1 MDKIRVAVRVRPF
14 NRREKELGSK
24 SIVTMSGMQTILHH
38 PTALDKPDSRKQPKS
53 FAFDHC
59 FDSLSSE
66 SPSFASQETV
76 FTAMGEDILNNAFT
90 GYNACIFAYGQT
102 GSGKSYTMMGAAD
115 QKGLIPRLCDTLF
128 ERIAANTSPHS
139 VSHKV
144 EVSYMEIYNE
154 KVHDLLDPK
163 GSRQT
168 LRVREHNILGPYVD
182 GLSLLAVSSYEE
194 IEQLIE
200 EGNKA
205 RTVAATNMNSESS
218 RSHAVFTVI
227 LTQTVTDVA
236 SGVSGEKVSK
246 MSLVDLAGSERAVK
260 TGAVGERLKEGSN
273 INRSLT
279 TLGLV
284 ISKLADQAV
293 GKARSKGD
301 NFVPYRDSVLT
312 WLLKDNLGG
321 NSRTVMVATVSPA
334 GDNFEETLSTLR
346 YADRAKRIVNHAVVN
361 EDPNAKII
369 RELREEVET
378 LRTQLLSLRQMT
390 RDGPASLQEE
400 ESLNEKL
407 HESEKLIT
415 NLSETWENKL
425 KKTER
430 VQQERQQA
438 LEKMGISVQA
448 SGISVEKNKY
458 YLVNLNADPSLNE
471 MLVYY
476 LKERTL
482 VGRPDAGSEPN
493 DIQLSGVGI
502 ETHHSVLCIENGDL
516 FIEPYPNARTCV
528 NGSQVTEKV
537 QLRHGDRILW
547 GFNYFFR
554 VNCPKTSVGGNNSE
568 PQTPAQPIDYNFA
581 REELMLKELS
591 NDPIQAAIQNLE
603 RQHEEDK
610 QMALEK
616 QRQEYEKQ
624 FQQLRNILSP
634 TTPYAP
640 YMPFD
645 PLRGTKMTPSTPT
658 SQLRIERWAQER
670 EDMLEH
676 SSILYPG
683 REDTFR
689 RSLAQLRQDIMKA
702 NTLVRE
708 ANIFADEMGKQ
719 TTFGVTLQIPPQNL
733 SPNRKRSAFVSEP
746 AILVKRKGKPNQ
758 VWSMEKLEHKL
769 IVMREMYD
777 EQHNN
782 PLAECSAADP
792 FYESQEN
799 HNLIGVANIFLDCL
813 FHDVRL
819 NYHVPI
825 ISQQGEVAGRLQ
837 VEICRTA
844 GQFPQER
851 FADTFSDSSS
861 DSAQSREEDE
871 VQNSAVTVRVSIKQ
885 AAGLPPSLSHFV
897 FCQYQFWGQTEG
909 EVVAPVV
916 NNEFPAAPT
925 SKDSITFKFEHTKDY
940 TVLITEDFLEHCAD
954 GALSIEVWGHRSAG
968 FGVARTGWEVDQ
980 QLAKARSLVDRWSEL
995 TRKIEMWVEIQ
1006 ELGECGDYVSV
1017 EVSPQ
1022 KDVMTGGVYQLRQ
1035 GQQRRIVCRVKPVSN
1050 SGTLPLICEAIT
1062 NISIGSVCGRLR
1074 CQRQLDSYTEE
1085 DLNVL
1090 RERWSEALKR
1100 RRMYLDQQIQKIINK
1115 GDKNECD
1122 TEREQSLVDQ
1132 WVSLTEER
1140 NAVLVPAAGSSI
1152 PGAPAD
1158 WDPPSG
1164 MEAHVPVLFL
1174 DLNADDFSTQG
1185 YSGDSFT
1192 LAGNNAIIPKENCN
1206 KFFQLPIVKCY
1217 EKDVCAVAS
1226 WDSSIHDNMYLN
1238 RLTPSDERVYLIVKA
1253 VVRLS
1258 HPAAM
1263 DLVLRK
1269 RLAVNI
1275 YKKQSLTSK
1284 FVKSI
1289 IGSVNTLY
1297 ETGIMYEVVS
1307 NIPKA
1312 SEELE
1317 ERESLAQMAANA
1329 DDSHAEDGET
1339 YIEKYTKGV
1348 TSVESILMLDRLRQ
1362 NVAVK
1367 ELLQSAGRP
1376 LMRKTASVPNF
1387 SHEVGCDRE
1396 TGLAKAAPPPR
1407 GRQEEG
1413 GLILQLQKRLRTNLE
1428 LFGSHE
1434 ALDGVTRS
1442 GSVMDL
1448 NAQLSTSSQ
1457 NNLDKSKHRYSLPG
1471 PSERPFGLSSPSPG
1485 PMKMTPRMTT
1495 LHEENT
1501 REAAPLLH
1509 MEVEEEEDEEDEHS
1523 EFDQEEQENGGVISR
1538 RTNGEEE
1545 FNEFASYRSSGLA
1558 GGRLQLTQS
1567 RTLDS
1572 LNEVAATKAGTPS
1585 TVSSG
1590 YGSGAVSSTT
1600 LSEDSLSMR
1609 SVSVDETPDKD
1620 IPASHAT
1627 MDISTISSGE
1637 SDSSDT
1643 KTVINQQL
1651 EGFNSI
1657 ESANTTNPSS
1667 VTGKSENELKIVEDE
1682 EKENH
1687 ITDVPESTTN
1697 STTKSLSTSATN
1709 SLPESESPLSPLS
1722 SSSSTSSLTMAVGSD
1737 VVMRRSGTSRKNPS
1751 HRMSFPLAQSQVA
1764 MADSHIMNG
1773 TSPASSSEC
1782 VADFDKTSNS
1792 KPLAPLPDWCEVGES
1807 IQIRP
1812 YNYSGVVAYVG
1823 HTEFAPGTWIGV
1835 ELDVPMGKNDGSVN
1849 GVRYFACRPKCG
1861 MFVKPEKL
1869 LLDRRGRAMR
1879 AARTNGN
1886 EPSLGD
1892 MKRSRSTA
1900 EKLSDVGIRRST
1912 SKSEGLNN
1920 MRRSKS
1926 RAEGL
1931 SSISDRSK
1939 ATTTRNRK

>member
-14 NRREKELGSK
+14 NRRETELGTK
-24 SIVTMSGMQTILHH
+24 SIVTMKDNQTILHH
-38 PTALDKPDSRKQPKS
+38 PSALDKHDSRKQPKT

-59 FDSLSSE
+59 FDSLCSE
-66 SPSFASQETV
+66 SPSFATQETV
-76 FTAMGEDILNNAFT
+76 FTAMGQDILNNAFA

-115 QKGLIPRLCDTLF
+115 SKGLIPRLCDTLF
-128 ERIAANTSPHS
+128 ERIAADAGCHT
-139 VSHKV
+139 SHKV

-168 LRVREHNILGPYVD
+168 LKVREHNILGPYVD

-218 RSHAVFTVI
+218 RSHAVFTVV

-273 INRSLT
+273 INKSLT

-293 GKARSKGD
+293 GKGRGKGD

-334 GDNFEETLSTLR
+334 ADNFEETLSTLR

-502 ETHHSVLCIENGDL
+502 ETHHSVLLIENSDL
-516 FIEPYPNARTCV
+516 FIEPYSNARTCV

-554 VNCPKTSVGGNNSE
+554 VNCPKTSSGGNNSE

-658 SQLRIERWAQER
+658 SQLRIEKWAQER
-670 EDMLEH
+670 EDM
-676 SSILYPG
+676 
-683 REDTFR
+683 FR

-708 ANIFADEMGKQ
+708 ANIFADEMGRQ

-746 AILVKRKGKPNQ
+746 AILLKRKGKPNQ

-777 EQHNN
+777 EQQNN
-782 PLAECSAADP
+782 PLITHPDADP

-837 VEICRTA
+837 VEISRIS

-851 FADTFSDSSS
+851 FADTLSESSGDSGH
-861 DSAQSREEDE
+861 SREEDDI
-871 VQNSAVTVRVSIKQ
+871 QNSTVSVRVCIKQ

-897 FCQYQFWGQTEG
+897 FCQYQFWGQTES
-909 EVVAPVV
+909 EAVAPVV
-916 NNEFPAAPT
+916 NNEFPVAPT
-925 SKDSITFKFEHTKDY
+925 SKDSMTFKFEHSRDY
-940 TVLITEDFLEHCAD
+940 TVLVTEDFLEHCAD

-968 FGVARTGWEVDQ
+968 FGLARTGWEVDQ

-995 TRKIEMWVEIQ
+995 TRKIEMWVEVQ

-1017 EVSPQ
+1017 EVCPQ
-1022 KDVMTGGVYQLRQ
+1022 KDVLTGGVYQLRQ

-1085 DLNVL
+1085 DLSVL

-1158 WDPPSG
+1158 WDPPPG

-1185 YSGDSFT
+1185 FGELT

-1238 RLTPSDERVYLIVKA
+1238 RLTPTDERVYLIVKG

-1258 HPAAM
+1258 HPAPM

-1284 FVKSI
+1284 FVKSF
-1289 IGSVNTLY
+1289 IGSANTLY

-1317 ERESLAQMAANA
+1317 ERESLAQMAANV
-1329 DDSHAEDGET
+1329 DDSHADDGET

-1387 SHEVGCDRE
+1387 SH
-1396 TGLAKAAPPPR
+1396 
-1407 GRQEEG
+1407 
-1413 GLILQLQKRLRTNLE
+1413 
-1428 LFGSHE
+1428 LFGSME
-1434 ALDGVTRS
+1434 GGLDGVTRS

-1448 NAQLSTSSQ
+1448 NVQLSSVSTQ
-1457 NNLDKSKHRYSLPG
+1457 NNHHSEKNKHRYSLPG

-1509 MEVEEEEDEEDEHS
+1509 MEEEEEEEEGDEDDEDVEENGIMNGASGRATGDEEFSD
-1523 EFDQEEQENGGVISR
+1523 
-1538 RTNGEEE
+1538 
-1545 FNEFASYRSSGLA
+1545 FASYRSGGVA
-1558 GGRLQLTQS
+1558 GSRLHLTQS

-1572 LNEVAATKAGTPS
+1572 LNEVSATKAGTPS

-1600 LSEDSLSMR
+1600 LSEDSLSVR

-1620 IPASHAT
+1620 LPTNHTA

-1643 KTVINQQL
+1643 RTVINQQL
-1651 EGFNSI
+1651 ERLHLSDSTHSNFTHS
-1657 ESANTTNPSS
+1657 
-1667 VTGKSENELKIVEDE
+1667 KSQISLRIIEDE
-1682 EKENH
+1682 ENKENSKTL
-1687 ITDVPESTTN
+1687 ISDSSNISCSTHSSN
-1697 STTKSLSTSATN
+1697 ILSSTPPKSV
-1709 SLPESESPLSPLS
+1709 SPISPTLS
-1722 SSSSTSSLTMAVGSD
+1722 SSSSTSSLSLTTNSE
-1737 VVMRRSGTSRKNPS
+1737 VVMRRSSSNRRNPA
-1751 HRMSFPLAQSQVA
+1751 HRMSFPLTQSQSP
-1764 MADSHIMNG
+1764 MSDYHILNG
-1773 TSPASSSEC
+1773 ASSSSEC
-1782 VADFDKTSNS
+1782 VDDVEKTPTSSN
-1792 KPLAPLPDWCEVGES
+1792 KPRAPLPDWCEVGES

-1812 YNYSGVVAYVG
+1812 YNYSGVIVYIG

-1835 ELDVPMGKNDGSVN
+1835 ELDVPMG
-1849 GVRYFACRPKCG
+1849 
-1861 MFVKPEKL
+1861 
-1869 LLDRRGRAMR
+1869 
-1879 AARTNGN
+1879 
-1886 EPSLGD
+1886 
-1892 MKRSRSTA
+1892 
-1900 EKLSDVGIRRST
+1900 
-1912 SKSEGLNN
+1912 EGLNS

-1939 ATTTRNRK
+1939 PVSRNRK

>member
-14 NRREKELGSK
+14 NRREKELGCK
-24 SIVTMSGMQTILHH
+24 SIVAMTSNQTILHH
-38 PTALDKPDSRKQPKS
+38 PSALDKQDSRKQPKT

-59 FDSLSSE
+59 FESLSTE
-66 SPSFASQETV
+66 SSNFATQEKV
-76 FTAMGEDILNNAFT
+76 FAAMGHDILNNAFA

-115 QKGLIPRLCDTLF
+115 TKGIIPRLCDTLF
-128 ERIAANTSPHS
+128 ERIAADSSAHS
-139 VSHKV
+139 SYKV

-168 LRVREHNILGPYVD
+168 LKVREHNILGPYVD
-182 GLSLLAVSSYEE
+182 GLSQLAVSSYEE

-218 RSHAVFTVI
+218 RSHAVFTVV
-227 LTQTVTDVA
+227 LTQTVTDIA

-273 INRSLT
+273 INKSLT

-284 ISKLADQAV
+284 ISKLADQTV
-293 GKARSKGD
+293 GKGKGKGD

-334 GDNFEETLSTLR
+334 ADNYEETLSTLR

-369 RELREEVET
+369 RELREEVDL
-378 LRTQLLSLRQMT
+378 LRTQLESLRNMT

-476 LKERTL
+476 LKDRTL
-482 VGRPDAGSEPN
+482 VGRPDAGPEPN

-502 ETHHSVLCIENGDL
+502 ETHHSVLVIENSDL
-516 FIEPYPNARTCV
+516 FLETYPNSRTCV
-528 NGSQVTEKV
+528 NGSQVTEKL

-554 VNCPKTSVGGNNSE
+554 VNCPKPTSGGNNSE

-645 PLRGTKMTPSTPT
+645 PLRGSKMTPSTPT
-658 SQLRIERWAQER
+658 SQLRIEKWAQER

-676 SSILYPG
+676 RSILYPG
-683 REDTFR
+683 REDMFR

-708 ANIFADEMGKQ
+708 ANFFAEEMGKQ
-719 TTFGVTLQIPPQNL
+719 TVFGVTLQIPPQNL
-733 SPNRKRSAFVSEP
+733 SPNRKKSAFVSEP
-746 AILVKRKGKPNQ
+746 AILVKRKNKPNQ

-777 EQHNN
+777 EQHDD
-782 PLAECSAADP
+782 PLATRPEADP

-837 VEICRTA
+837 VEVSRIA

-851 FADTFSDSSS
+851 FADTLSESSGDSGH
-861 DSAQSREEDE
+861 SREEEE
-871 VQNSAVTVRVSIKQ
+871 VQNNTVTVRVCIKQ

-897 FCQYQFWGQTEG
+897 FCQYQFWGHTES

-925 SKDSITFKFEHTKDY
+925 SKDSMTFKFEHSKDY
-940 TVLITEDFLEHCAD
+940 IVPVTEDLLEHCAD

-968 FGVARTGWEVDQ
+968 FGVSRPGWEVDQ

-1006 ELGECGDYVSV
+1006 ELGECGDYLSV

-1022 KDVMTGGVYQLRQ
+1022 KDVLTGGVYQLRQ

-1062 NISIGSVCGRLR
+1062 NISIGSVCGRLK

-1085 DLNVL
+1085 DLNIL

-1115 GDKNECD
+1115 GDKSERD
-1122 TEREQSLVDQ
+1122 MEREQSLVDQ

-1140 NAVLVPAAGSSI
+1140 NAVLVPAAGSNI

-1158 WDPPSG
+1158 WDPPPG

-1185 YSGDSFT
+1185 FGDT
-1192 LAGNNAIIPKENCN
+1192 LTVAGNNAIIPKENCN

-1258 HPAAM
+1258 HPAPM

-1284 FVKSI
+1284 FVKSF
-1289 IGSVNTLY
+1289 IGTINTWY

-1387 SHEVGCDRE
+1387 SHCVGVKKMANFQEVGCDIQRE
-1396 TGLAKAAPPPR
+1396 TGLPKPGTTLR
-1407 GRQEEG
+1407 GQQEEG
-1413 GLILQLQKRLRTNLE
+1413 LQKRLRTNLE
-1428 LFGSHE
+1428 LFGS
-1434 ALDGVTRS
+1434 LDGGLDSVTRS

-1448 NAQLSTSSQ
+1448 NAQLISTPTQ
-1457 NNLDKSKHRYSLPG
+1457 NSHHSEKNKHRYSLPG

-1509 MEVEEEEDEEDEHS
+1509 MQEEEEEEDEEEDLVDDE
-1523 EFDQEEQENGGVISR
+1523 ENDNQIGVSGGTS
-1538 RTNGEEE
+1538 GEEE
-1545 FNEFASYRSSGLA
+1545 FSEFTSYRSGSLTS
-1558 GGRLQLTQS
+1558 GRLLLTQS

-1572 LNEVAATKAGTPS
+1572 LNEVGATKAGTPS

-1600 LSEDSLSMR
+1600 LSEDSLSVR
-1609 SVSVDETPDKD
+1609 SVSVDETPDKEL
-1620 IPASHAT
+1620 PTNHT
-1627 MDISTISSGE
+1627 VMDVSTISSGE

-1643 KTVINQQL
+1643 RTVINQQL
-1651 EGFNSI
+1651 GND
-1657 ESANTTNPSS
+1657 SS
-1667 VTGKSENELKIVEDE
+1667 VLKSESELKIIEDE
-1682 EKENH
+1682 ENKENSH
-1687 ITDVPESTTN
+1687 LHN
-1697 STTKSLSTSATN
+1697 SGSSNTGTSNNMKSAINCTPNSVSPDCSLNSSCLSNS
-1709 SLPESESPLSPLS
+1709 SLPATVTPEVVLRKS
-1722 SSSSTSSLTMAVGSD
+1722 SGK
-1737 VVMRRSGTSRKNPS
+1737 RNPA
-1751 HRMSFPLAQSQVA
+1751 HRMSFPLAHSQPDV
-1764 MADSHIMNG
+1764 SESYISMNG
-1773 TSPASSSEC
+1773 ASVVLGDEERMPA
-1782 VADFDKTSNS
+1782 VNN

-1812 YNYSGVVAYVG
+1812 YNYSGVISYIG
-1823 HTEFAPGTWIGV
+1823 HTEFAAGTWVGV

-1869 LLDRRGRAMR
+1869 MLDRRGRAMR
-1879 AARTNGN
+1879 TGRSNG
-1886 EPSLGD
+1886 SGHSGLGD

-1900 EKLSDVGIRRST
+1900 ERLSDVGIRKST
-1912 SKSEGLNN
+1912 SKSEGLNS

-1926 RAEGL
+1926 RGEGL
-1931 SSISDRSK
+1931 SSLSDRSK
-1939 ATTTRNRK
+1939 STTSRIRK

>member
-1 MDKIRVAVRVRPF
+1 MT
-14 NRREKELGSK
+14 NN
-24 SIVTMSGMQTILHH
+24 QTVLNH
-38 PTALDKPDSRKQPKS
+38 PTALDKNDSRKQPKT

-59 FDSLSSE
+59 FDSLSCE
-66 SPSFASQETV
+66 SPAFATQEIV
-76 FTAMGEDILNNAFT
+76 FTAVGQDILNNAFL

-115 QKGLIPRLCDTLF
+115 NKGLIPRLCDTLF
-128 ERIAANTSPHS
+128 ERIALNSSCHT
-139 VSHKV
+139 SHKV

-168 LRVREHNILGPYVD
+168 LKVREHNILGPYVD
-182 GLSLLAVSSYEE
+182 GLSQLAVSSYEE

-218 RSHAVFTVI
+218 RSHAVFTVV

-273 INRSLT
+273 INKSLT

-293 GKARSKGD
+293 GKGRGKGD

-334 GDNFEETLSTLR
+334 ADNFEETLSTLR

-378 LRTQLLSLRQMT
+378 LRTQLQSLRQMT

-476 LKERTL
+476 LKDRTL
-482 VGRPDAGSEPN
+482 VGRPDAGNEPN

-502 ETHHSVLCIENGDL
+502 ETHHSVLSIENSDL
-516 FIEPYPNARTCV
+516 FIEPYASARTCV
-528 NGSQVTEKV
+528 NGSQVTEKL

-554 VNCPKTSVGGNNSE
+554 VNCPKTSNSGNNSE

-591 NDPIQAAIQNLE
+591 NDPIQTAIQNLE

-658 SQLRIERWAQER
+658 SQLRIEKWAQER
-670 EDMLEH
+670 EDM
-676 SSILYPG
+676 
-683 REDTFR
+683 FR
-689 RSLAQLRQDIMKA
+689 RSLAHLRQDIMKA

-708 ANIFADEMGKQ
+708 ANIFADEMGKH

-777 EQHNN
+777 EQQNN
-782 PLAECSAADP
+782 PLITPPEADP

-837 VEICRTA
+837 VEISRIA

-851 FADTFSDSSS
+851 FADTLSESSGDSS
-861 DSAQSREEDE
+861 QSREEDD
-871 VQNSAVTVRVSIKQ
+871 VQNSAVSVRVCIKQ

-897 FCQYQFWGQTEG
+897 FCQYQFWGQTES

-925 SKDSITFKFEHTKDY
+925 SKDSMTFKFEHSRDY
-940 TVLITEDFLEHCAD
+940 TVLVTEDFLEHCAD

-968 FGVARTGWEVDQ
+968 FGLTRSGWEVDQ

-995 TRKIEMWVEIQ
+995 TRKIEVWVEIQ

-1022 KDVMTGGVYQLRQ
+1022 KDVLTGGVYQLRQ
-1035 GQQRRIVCRVKPVSN
+1035 GQQRRIVCRVKPVMN

-1062 NISIGSVCGRLR
+1062 NISIGSVCGRLK

-1085 DLNVL
+1085 DLSVL

-1115 GDKNECD
+1115 GDKNERD

-1152 PGAPAD
+1152 PGAPAA
-1158 WDPPSG
+1158 WDPPPG

-1185 YSGDSFT
+1185 CGDNLT

-1238 RLTPSDERVYLIVKA
+1238 RITPSDERVYLIAKA

-1258 HPAAM
+1258 HPAPM

-1284 FVKSI
+1284 FVKSF
-1289 IGSVNTLY
+1289 IGSANTLY

-1387 SHEVGCDRE
+1387 SH
-1396 TGLAKAAPPPR
+1396 
-1407 GRQEEG
+1407 
-1413 GLILQLQKRLRTNLE
+1413 
-1428 LFGSHE
+1428 LFGSLE
-1434 ALDGVTRS
+1434 AGLDGVTRS

-1448 NAQLSTSSQ
+1448 NAQLSSTSTQ
-1457 NNLDKSKHRYSLPG
+1457 NNHHSEKNKHRYSLPG

-1495 LHEENT
+1495 LHEEHT

-1509 MEVEEEEDEEDEHS
+1509 MEEEEEEEERNDTTGETSGSVIGDEEFS
-1523 EFDQEEQENGGVISR
+1523 
-1538 RTNGEEE
+1538 
-1545 FNEFASYRSSGLA
+1545 EFASYRSGGLIRS
-1558 GGRLQLTQS
+1558 RLQLTQS
-1567 RTLDS
+1567 QTLDS
-1572 LNEVAATKAGTPS
+1572 LNEVAAAKAGTPS

-1600 LSEDSLSMR
+1600 LSEDSLSVR

-1620 IPASHAT
+1620 LPANHAT
-1627 MDISTISSGE
+1627 VDVSTISSGE

-1643 KTVINQQL
+1643 RTVINQQL
-1651 EGFNSI
+1651 ESLHLN
-1657 ESANTTNPSS
+1657 ESADATNNSPCQIHSESEVRIIEDEKNAENSKSHKANSCNANLLTFINTTSP
-1667 VTGKSENELKIVEDE
+1667 KSM
-1682 EKENH
+1682 
-1687 ITDVPESTTN
+1687 
-1697 STTKSLSTSATN
+1697 
-1709 SLPESESPLSPLS
+1709 SPVSPALS
-1722 SSSSTSSLTMAVGSD
+1722 SSSSTSSISMTNCSE
-1737 VVMRRSGTSRKNPS
+1737 VVMRRGISNKRNPT
-1751 HRMSFPLAQSQVA
+1751 HRLSFPLAQSQSS
-1764 MADSHIMNG
+1764 MTDSHTMNG

-1782 VADFDKTSNS
+1782 VAYEERIPSITN
-1792 KPLAPLPDWCEVGES
+1792 KPLAPMPDWCEVGES

-1812 YNYSGVVAYVG
+1812 YNYSGVIAYIG

-1879 AARTNGN
+1879 AARSSGTEGGI
-1886 EPSLGD
+1886 SD

-1900 EKLSDVGIRRST
+1900 ERLSDIGIRKSI
-1912 SKSEGLNN
+1912 SKSEGLNS

-1939 ATTTRNRK
+1939 SAASRNRK

>member
-14 NRREKELGSK
+14 SRREKELGTK
-24 SIVTMSGMQTILHH
+24 SIVVMTDNQTILHH
-38 PTALDKPDSRKQPKS
+38 PSAVDKHDSRKQPKT

-59 FDSLSSE
+59 FDSLSIE
-66 SPSFASQETV
+66 SPAFATQETV
-76 FTAMGEDILNNAFT
+76 FTAVGQDILNNAFT

-115 QKGLIPRLCDTLF
+115 SKGLIPRLSDTLF
-128 ERIAANTSPHS
+128 ERIAAGASPLT
-139 VSHKV
+139 SHKV

-168 LRVREHNILGPYVD
+168 LKVREHNILGPYVD

-218 RSHAVFTVI
+218 RSHAVFTIV
-227 LTQTVTDVA
+227 LTQTVSDVA

-273 INRSLT
+273 INKSLT

-293 GKARSKGD
+293 GKGRGKCD

-334 GDNFEETLSTLR
+334 ADNFEETLSTLR

-502 ETHHSVLCIENGDL
+502 ETHHSVLLIENSDL
-516 FIEPYPNARTCV
+516 FIEPYSNARTCV

-554 VNCPKTSVGGNNSE
+554 VNCPKTSSGGNNSE

-658 SQLRIERWAQER
+658 SQLRIEKWAQER
-670 EDMLEH
+670 EDM
-676 SSILYPG
+676 
-683 REDTFR
+683 FR

-708 ANIFADEMGKQ
+708 ANIFADDMGKQ

-746 AILVKRKGKPNQ
+746 AILIKRKGKPNQ

-769 IVMREMYD
+769 IVMREMYE
-777 EQHNN
+777 EQQNN
-782 PLAECSAADP
+782 PLVTCPEADP

-837 VEICRTA
+837 VEISRIA

-851 FADTFSDSSS
+851 FADTLSESSG
-861 DSAQSREEDE
+861 DSAQSRDDDDI
-871 VQNSAVTVRVSIKQ
+871 QNSTVSVRVCIKQ

-897 FCQYQFWGQTEG
+897 FCQYQFWGQTES

-925 SKDSITFKFEHTKDY
+925 SKDSMTFKFEHSKDY
-940 TVLITEDFLEHCAD
+940 TVLVTEDFLEHCAD

-968 FGVARTGWEVDQ
+968 FGLARTGWEVDQ

-1017 EVSPQ
+1017 EVCPQ
-1022 KDVMTGGVYQLRQ
+1022 KDVLTGGAYQLRQ

-1085 DLNVL
+1085 DLTVL

-1158 WDPPSG
+1158 WDPPPG

-1185 YSGDSFT
+1185 FGDNLT

-1238 RLTPSDERVYLIVKA
+1238 RLTPTDERVYLIVKS

-1258 HPAAM
+1258 HPAPM

-1284 FVKSI
+1284 FVKSF
-1289 IGSVNTLY
+1289 IGSSNTLY

-1317 ERESLAQMAANA
+1317 ERESLAQMAANV
-1329 DDSHAEDGET
+1329 DDSHTEDGET

-1396 TGLAKAAPPPR
+1396 TGLAKPAPALR
-1407 GRQEEG
+1407 GLQQEG
-1413 GLILQLQKRLRTNLE
+1413 
-1428 LFGSHE
+1428 LFGSME
-1434 ALDGVTRS
+1434 GGLDGVTRS

-1448 NAQLSTSSQ
+1448 NAQLSLTSTH
-1457 NNLDKSKHRYSLPG
+1457 NNHHSEKSKHRYSLPG
-1471 PSERPFGLSSPSPG
+1471 PSERPFGLSRPTFLNLNLNLNSLRLQGSTPAKSSPSPG

-1509 MEVEEEEDEEDEHS
+1509 MEEEEEEE
-1523 EFDQEEQENGGVISR
+1523 EEEEMNCIANGSSGY
-1538 RTNGEEE
+1538 TNGEED
-1545 FNEFASYRSSGLA
+1545 FSDFASYRSAGLA
-1558 GGRLQLTQS
+1558 GGRLQLSQS

-1572 LNEVAATKAGTPS
+1572 LNEVSATKAGTPS

-1600 LSEDSLSMR
+1600 LSEDSLSVR

-1620 IPASHAT
+1620 LPTNHTT
-1627 MDISTISSGE
+1627 MDLSTISSGE

-1643 KTVINQQL
+1643 RTVINQQFESL
-1651 EGFNSI
+1651 RFN
-1657 ESANTTNPSS
+1657 ESSETSHINNSHTQ
-1667 VTGKSENELKIVEDE
+1667 SENNLKLFDDE
-1682 EKENH
+1682 ENKE
-1687 ITDVPESTTN
+1687 N
-1697 STTKSLSTSATN
+1697 STTQILNSSNIPCITN
-1709 SLPESESPLSPLS
+1709 SSKIISSTPTKSVSPISPALS
-1722 SSSSTSSLTMAVGSD
+1722 SSSSTSSLSVNTSSE
-1737 VVMRRSGTSRKNPS
+1737 VVMRHSNSNKRNPA
-1751 HRMSFPLAQSQVA
+1751 HRMSFPLTQSHSA
-1764 MADSHIMNG
+1764 ITDYHTMNG
-1773 TSPASSSEC
+1773 ASSSEC
-1782 VADFDKTSNS
+1782 VDDAEKTPSVIN
-1792 KPLAPLPDWCEVGES
+1792 KPLASLPDWCEVGES

-1812 YNYSGVVAYVG
+1812 YNYSGVIAYIG
-1823 HTEFAPGTWIGV
+1823 HTEFALGTWIGV

-1849 GVRYFACRPKCG
+1849 GVRYFASRPKCG

-1879 AARTNGN
+1879 LARSNGT
-1886 EPSLGD
+1886 EGGLGD

-1900 EKLSDVGIRRST
+1900 ERLSDVGIRKGT
-1912 SKSEGLNN
+1912 SKSDCLNT

-1931 SSISDRSK
+1931 SSMSDRSK
-1939 ATTTRNRK
+1939 SMFSRNRK

>member
-14 NRREKELGSK
+14 NRRETELGTK
-24 SIVTMSGMQTILHH
+24 SIVTMKDNQTILHH
-38 PTALDKPDSRKQPKS
+38 PSALDKHDSRKQPKT

-59 FDSLSSE
+59 FDSLCSE
-66 SPSFASQETV
+66 SPSFATQETV
-76 FTAMGEDILNNAFT
+76 FTAMGQDILNNAFA

-115 QKGLIPRLCDTLF
+115 SKGLIPRLCDTLF
-128 ERIAANTSPHS
+128 ERIAADAGCHT
-139 VSHKV
+139 SHKV

-168 LRVREHNILGPYVD
+168 LKVREHNILGPYVD

-218 RSHAVFTVI
+218 RSHAVFTVV

-273 INRSLT
+273 INKSLT

-293 GKARSKGD
+293 GKGRGKGD

-334 GDNFEETLSTLR
+334 ADNFEETLSTLR

-502 ETHHSVLCIENGDL
+502 ETHHSVLLIENSDL
-516 FIEPYPNARTCV
+516 FIEPYSNARTCV

-554 VNCPKTSVGGNNSE
+554 VNCPKTSSGGNNSE

-658 SQLRIERWAQER
+658 SQLRIEKWAQER
-670 EDMLEH
+670 EDMFEQ
-676 SSILYPG
+676 SSLLYPG
-683 REDTFR
+683 REDMFR

-708 ANIFADEMGKQ
+708 ANIFADEMGRQ

-746 AILVKRKGKPNQ
+746 AILLKRKGKPNQ

-777 EQHNN
+777 EQQNN
-782 PLAECSAADP
+782 PLITHPDADP

-837 VEICRTA
+837 VEISRIS

-851 FADTFSDSSS
+851 FADTLSESSGDSGH
-861 DSAQSREEDE
+861 SREEDDI
-871 VQNSAVTVRVSIKQ
+871 QNSTVSVRVCIKQ

-897 FCQYQFWGQTEG
+897 FCQYQFWGQTES
-909 EVVAPVV
+909 EAVAPVV
-916 NNEFPAAPT
+916 NNEFPVAPT
-925 SKDSITFKFEHTKDY
+925 SKDSMTFKFEHSRDY
-940 TVLITEDFLEHCAD
+940 TVLVTEDFLEHCAD

-968 FGVARTGWEVDQ
+968 FGLARTGWEVDQ

-995 TRKIEMWVEIQ
+995 TRKIEMWVEVQ

-1017 EVSPQ
+1017 EVCPQ
-1022 KDVMTGGVYQLRQ
+1022 KDVLTGGVYQLRQ

-1085 DLNVL
+1085 DLSVL

-1158 WDPPSG
+1158 WDPPPG

-1185 YSGDSFT
+1185 FGELT

-1238 RLTPSDERVYLIVKA
+1238 RLTPTDERVYLIVKG

-1258 HPAAM
+1258 HPAPM

-1284 FVKSI
+1284 FVKSF
-1289 IGSVNTLY
+1289 IGSANTLY

-1317 ERESLAQMAANA
+1317 ERESLAQMAANV
-1329 DDSHAEDGET
+1329 DDSHADDGET

-1387 SHEVGCDRE
+1387 SH
-1396 TGLAKAAPPPR
+1396 GLHFLSSR
-1407 GRQEEG
+1407 F
-1413 GLILQLQKRLRTNLE
+1413 L
-1428 LFGSHE
+1428 LFGSME
-1434 ALDGVTRS
+1434 GGLDGVTRS

-1448 NAQLSTSSQ
+1448 NVQLSSVSTQ
-1457 NNLDKSKHRYSLPG
+1457 NNHHSEKNKHRYSLPG
-1471 PSERPFGLSSPSPG
+1471 PSERPFGLSRPTFLNLNLNLNSLRLQGSTPAKSSPSPG

-1509 MEVEEEEDEEDEHS
+1509 MEEEEEEEEGDEDDEDVEENGIMNGASGRATGDEEFSD
-1523 EFDQEEQENGGVISR
+1523 
-1538 RTNGEEE
+1538 
-1545 FNEFASYRSSGLA
+1545 FASYRSGGVA
-1558 GGRLQLTQS
+1558 GSRLHLTQS

-1572 LNEVAATKAGTPS
+1572 LNEVSATKAGTPS

-1600 LSEDSLSMR
+1600 LSEDSLSVR

-1620 IPASHAT
+1620 LPTNHTA

-1643 KTVINQQL
+1643 RTVINQQL
-1651 EGFNSI
+1651 ERLHLSDSTHSNFTHS
-1657 ESANTTNPSS
+1657 
-1667 VTGKSENELKIVEDE
+1667 KSQISLRIIEDE
-1682 EKENH
+1682 ENKENSKTL
-1687 ITDVPESTTN
+1687 ISDSSNISCSTHSSN
-1697 STTKSLSTSATN
+1697 ILSSTPPKSV
-1709 SLPESESPLSPLS
+1709 SPISPTLS
-1722 SSSSTSSLTMAVGSD
+1722 SSSSTSSLSLTTNSE
-1737 VVMRRSGTSRKNPS
+1737 VVMRRSSSNRRNPA
-1751 HRMSFPLAQSQVA
+1751 HRMSFPLTQSQSP
-1764 MADSHIMNG
+1764 MSDYHILNG
-1773 TSPASSSEC
+1773 ASSSSEC
-1782 VADFDKTSNS
+1782 VDDVEKTPTSSN
-1792 KPLAPLPDWCEVGES
+1792 KPRAPLPDWCEVGES

-1812 YNYSGVVAYVG
+1812 YNYSGVIVYIG

-1849 GVRYFACRPKCG
+1849 GVRYFASRPKCG

-1879 AARTNGN
+1879 LARSNGT
-1886 EPSLGD
+1886 EGGLGD

-1900 EKLSDVGIRRST
+1900 DRLSDVGIRRST
-1912 SKSEGLNN
+1912 SKSEGLNS

-1939 ATTTRNRK
+1939 PVSRNRK

>member
-14 NRREKELGSK
+14 SRREKELGTK
-24 SIVTMSGMQTILHH
+24 SIVVMTDNQTILHH
-38 PTALDKPDSRKQPKS
+38 PSAVDKHDSRKQPKT

-59 FDSLSSE
+59 FDSLSIE
-66 SPSFASQETV
+66 SPAFATQETV
-76 FTAMGEDILNNAFT
+76 FTAVGQDILNNAFT

-115 QKGLIPRLCDTLF
+115 SKGLIPRLSDTLF
-128 ERIAANTSPHS
+128 ERIAAGASPLT
-139 VSHKV
+139 SHKV

-168 LRVREHNILGPYVD
+168 LKVREHNILGPYVD

-218 RSHAVFTVI
+218 RSHAVFTIV
-227 LTQTVTDVA
+227 LTQTVSDVA

-273 INRSLT
+273 INKSLT

-293 GKARSKGD
+293 GKGRGKCD

-334 GDNFEETLSTLR
+334 ADNFEETLSTLR

-502 ETHHSVLCIENGDL
+502 ETHHSVLLIENSDL
-516 FIEPYPNARTCV
+516 FIEPYSNARTCV

-554 VNCPKTSVGGNNSE
+554 VNCPKTSSGGNNSE

-658 SQLRIERWAQER
+658 SQLRIEKWAQER
-670 EDMLEH
+670 EDMLEQ
-676 SSILYPG
+676 SSLLYPG
-683 REDTFR
+683 REDMFR

-708 ANIFADEMGKQ
+708 ANIFADDMGKQ

-746 AILVKRKGKPNQ
+746 AILIKRKGKPNQ

-769 IVMREMYD
+769 IVMREMYE
-777 EQHNN
+777 EQQNN
-782 PLAECSAADP
+782 PLVTCPEADP

-837 VEICRTA
+837 VEISRIA

-851 FADTFSDSSS
+851 FADTLSESSG
-861 DSAQSREEDE
+861 DSAQSRDDDDI
-871 VQNSAVTVRVSIKQ
+871 QNSTVSVRVCIKQ

-897 FCQYQFWGQTEG
+897 FCQYQFWGQTES

-925 SKDSITFKFEHTKDY
+925 SKDSMTFKFEHSKDY
-940 TVLITEDFLEHCAD
+940 TVLVTEDFLEHCAD

-968 FGVARTGWEVDQ
+968 FGLARTGWEVDQ

-1017 EVSPQ
+1017 EVCPQ
-1022 KDVMTGGVYQLRQ
+1022 KDVLTGGAYQLRQ

-1085 DLNVL
+1085 DLTVL

-1158 WDPPSG
+1158 WDPPPG

-1185 YSGDSFT
+1185 FGDNLT

-1238 RLTPSDERVYLIVKA
+1238 RLTPTDERVYLIVKS

-1258 HPAAM
+1258 HPAPM

-1284 FVKSI
+1284 FVKSF
-1289 IGSVNTLY
+1289 IGSSNTLY

-1317 ERESLAQMAANA
+1317 ERESLAQMAANV
-1329 DDSHAEDGET
+1329 DDSHTEDGET

-1396 TGLAKAAPPPR
+1396 TGLAKPAPALR
-1407 GRQEEG
+1407 GLQQEG
-1413 GLILQLQKRLRTNLE
+1413 
-1428 LFGSHE
+1428 LFGSME
-1434 ALDGVTRS
+1434 GGLDGVTRS

-1448 NAQLSTSSQ
+1448 NAQLSLTSTH
-1457 NNLDKSKHRYSLPG
+1457 NNHHSEKSKHRYSLPG

-1509 MEVEEEEDEEDEHS
+1509 MEEEEEEE
-1523 EFDQEEQENGGVISR
+1523 EEEEMNCIANGSSGY
-1538 RTNGEEE
+1538 TNGEED
-1545 FNEFASYRSSGLA
+1545 FSDFASYRSAGLA
-1558 GGRLQLTQS
+1558 GGRLQLSQS

-1572 LNEVAATKAGTPS
+1572 LNEVSATKAGTPS

-1600 LSEDSLSMR
+1600 LSEDSLSVR

-1620 IPASHAT
+1620 LPTNHTT
-1627 MDISTISSGE
+1627 MDLSTISSGE

-1643 KTVINQQL
+1643 RTVINQQFESL
-1651 EGFNSI
+1651 RFN
-1657 ESANTTNPSS
+1657 ESSETSHINNSHTQ
-1667 VTGKSENELKIVEDE
+1667 SENNLKLFDDE
-1682 EKENH
+1682 ENKE
-1687 ITDVPESTTN
+1687 N
-1697 STTKSLSTSATN
+1697 STTQILNSSNIPCITN
-1709 SLPESESPLSPLS
+1709 SSKIISSTPTKSVSPISPALS
-1722 SSSSTSSLTMAVGSD
+1722 SSSSTSSLSVNTSSE
-1737 VVMRRSGTSRKNPS
+1737 VVMRHSNSNKRNPA
-1751 HRMSFPLAQSQVA
+1751 HRMSFPLTQSHSA
-1764 MADSHIMNG
+1764 ITDYHTMNG
-1773 TSPASSSEC
+1773 ASSSEC
-1782 VADFDKTSNS
+1782 VDDAEKTPSVIN
-1792 KPLAPLPDWCEVGES
+1792 KPLASLPDWCEVGES

-1812 YNYSGVVAYVG
+1812 YNYSGVIAYIG
-1823 HTEFAPGTWIGV
+1823 HTEFALGTWIGV

-1849 GVRYFACRPKCG
+1849 GVRYFASRPKCG

-1879 AARTNGN
+1879 LARSNGT
-1886 EPSLGD
+1886 EGGLGD

-1900 EKLSDVGIRRST
+1900 ERLSDVGIRKGT
-1912 SKSEGLNN
+1912 SKSDCLNT

-1931 SSISDRSK
+1931 SSMSDRSK
-1939 ATTTRNRK
+1939 SMFSRNRK

>member
-1 MDKIRVAVRVRPF
+1 
-14 NRREKELGSK
+14 
-24 SIVTMSGMQTILHH
+24 
-38 PTALDKPDSRKQPKS
+38 
-53 FAFDHC
+53 
-59 FDSLSSE
+59 
-66 SPSFASQETV
+66 
-76 FTAMGEDILNNAFT
+76 
-90 GYNACIFAYGQT
+90 
-102 GSGKSYTMMGAAD
+102 MMGAAD
-115 QKGLIPRLCDTLF
+115 SKGLIPRLCDTLF
-128 ERIAANTSPHS
+128 ERIAANASCQN
-139 VSHKV
+139 SHKV
-144 EVSYMEIYNE
+144 EVSFMEIYNE

-168 LRVREHNILGPYVD
+168 LKVREHNILGPYVD
-182 GLSLLAVSSYEE
+182 GLSLLAVSAYEE

-218 RSHAVFTVI
+218 RSHAVFTVV
-227 LTQTVTDVA
+227 LTQTVTDIA

-273 INRSLT
+273 INKSLT

-293 GKARSKGD
+293 GKGRGKGD

-321 NSRTVMVATVSPA
+321 NSRTVMVATVSPSA
-334 GDNFEETLSTLR
+334 DNFEETLSTLR

-378 LRTQLLSLRQMT
+378 LRIQLHSLKQMT

-430 VQQERQQA
+430 VQQERQQT

-502 ETHHSVLCIENGDL
+502 ETHHSVLLIQDTDL

-528 NGSQVTEKV
+528 NGSQVTEKL

-547 GFNYFFR
+547 GFNYFYR
-554 VNCPKTSVGGNNSE
+554 VNCPKTSTSGNNSE

-658 SQLRIERWAQER
+658 SQLRIEKWAQER

-676 SSILYPG
+676 SSLLYPG
-683 REDTFR
+683 REDMFR

-746 AILVKRKGKPNQ
+746 AILVKRKGKLNQ

-782 PLAECSAADP
+782 PLITRPEADP
-792 FYESQEN
+792 FYENQEN

-837 VEICRTA
+837 VEIIRIA

-851 FADTFSDSSS
+851 FADTLSESSG
-861 DSAQSREEDE
+861 DSAQSREEDD
-871 VQNSAVTVRVSIKQ
+871 VQNSTVSVRVCIKQ

-925 SKDSITFKFEHTKDY
+925 SKDSMTFKFEHLKDY
-940 TVLITEDFLEHCAD
+940 TVLVTEDFLEHCAD

-968 FGVARTGWEVDQ
+968 FGVARMGWEVDQ
-980 QLAKARSLVDRWSEL
+980 QLAKARSLVDRWNEL
-995 TRKIEMWVEIQ
+995 TRKVELWVEIQ
-1006 ELGECGDYVSV
+1006 ELGECGEYVSV

-1022 KDVMTGGVYQLRQ
+1022 KDVLTGGVYQLRQ

-1085 DLNVL
+1085 DLSVL

-1115 GDKNECD
+1115 GDKNERD

-1132 WVSLTEER
+1132 WVTLTEER
-1140 NAVLVPAAGSSI
+1140 NAVLVPAAGSNI

-1158 WDPPSG
+1158 WDPLPG

-1185 YSGDSFT
+1185 CGDNLT

-1206 KFFQLPIVKCY
+1206 KFFQLPIVKCF

-1238 RLTPSDERVYLIVKA
+1238 RLTPNDERVYLIVKS
-1253 VVRLS
+1253 VLRLS
-1258 HPAAM
+1258 HPAPM

-1284 FVKSI
+1284 LVKSF
-1289 IGSVNTLY
+1289 IGSANTLY

-1348 TSVESILMLDRLRQ
+1348 TSLESILMLDRLRQ

-1387 SHEVGCDRE
+1387 SYEVGCDRE
-1396 TGLAKAAPPPR
+1396 TGLSKPAPALR
-1407 GRQEEG
+1407 GSQDEG
-1413 GLILQLQKRLRTNLE
+1413 LQKRLRTNLE
-1428 LFGSHE
+1428 LFGSME
-1434 ALDGVTRS
+1434 GGLDGVTRS

-1448 NAQLSTSSQ
+1448 NAQLSSTPTQ
-1457 NNLDKSKHRYSLPG
+1457 NNHHSEKSKHRYSLPG
-1471 PSERPFGLSSPSPG
+1471 PSERPFGLWLKHARPTFLNLNLNLNSLRLQGSTPAKSSPSPG

-1509 MEVEEEEDEEDEHS
+1509 MEVEEEEDEEE
-1523 EFDQEEQENGGVISR
+1523 QEEGENGSVKEAPGS
-1538 RTNGEEE
+1538 TNGEEE
-1545 FNEFASYRSSGLA
+1545 FSEFASYRSGSLA

-1600 LSEDSLSMR
+1600 LSEDSLSVR

-1620 IPASHAT
+1620 LPTNQAT
-1627 MDISTISSGE
+1627 MDISTVSSGE

-1643 KTVINQQL
+1643 RTVINQQL
-1651 EGFNSI
+1651 ENLHHN
-1657 ESANTTNPSS
+1657 ETTN
-1667 VTGKSENELKIVEDE
+1667 VTHINSKQTKSESELKIIEDE
-1682 EKENH
+1682 ENKENSKTRTRNSSNK
-1687 ITDVPESTTN
+1687 ISINTSPTTILSTTPP
-1697 STTKSLSTSATN
+1697 KSTSP
-1709 SLPESESPLSPLS
+1709 SSPALS
-1722 SSSSTSSLTMAVGSD
+1722 SSSSTSSLSMTVGSE
-1737 VVMRRSGTSRKNPS
+1737 VVMRRGSSHKRNPT
-1751 HRMSFPLAQSQVA
+1751 HRMSLPLAQSHSA
-1764 MADSHIMNG
+1764 MTDSQIMNG
-1773 TSPASSSEC
+1773 SSSSEC
-1782 VADFDKTSNS
+1782 VDDVERPPIST

-1812 YNYSGVVAYVG
+1812 YNYSGVVAYIG

-1849 GVRYFACRPKCG
+1849 GTRYFACRPKCG

-1879 AARTNGN
+1879 AAKSNGTG
-1886 EPSLGD
+1886 EGGPSD

-1900 EKLSDVGIRRST
+1900 ERLSDVGIRKST
-1912 SKSEGLNN
+1912 SKSEGLNS

-1939 ATTTRNRK
+1939 SATSRNRK

>member
-14 NRREKELGSK
+14 SRREKELGTK
-24 SIVTMSGMQTILHH
+24 SIVVMTDNQTILHH
-38 PTALDKPDSRKQPKS
+38 PSAVDKHDSRKQPKT

-59 FDSLSSE
+59 FDSLSIE
-66 SPSFASQETV
+66 SPAFATQETV
-76 FTAMGEDILNNAFT
+76 FTAVGQDILNNAFT

-115 QKGLIPRLCDTLF
+115 SKGLIPRLSDTLF
-128 ERIAANTSPHS
+128 ERIAAGASPLT
-139 VSHKV
+139 SHKV

-168 LRVREHNILGPYVD
+168 LKVREHNILGPYVD

-218 RSHAVFTVI
+218 RSHAVFTIV
-227 LTQTVTDVA
+227 LTQTVSDVA

-273 INRSLT
+273 INKSLT

-293 GKARSKGD
+293 GKGRGKCD

-334 GDNFEETLSTLR
+334 ADNFEETLSTLR

-502 ETHHSVLCIENGDL
+502 ETHHSVLLIENSDL
-516 FIEPYPNARTCV
+516 FIEPYSNARTCV

-554 VNCPKTSVGGNNSE
+554 VNCPKTSSGGNNSE

-658 SQLRIERWAQER
+658 SQLRIEKWAQER
-670 EDMLEH
+670 EDMLEQ
-676 SSILYPG
+676 SSLLYPG
-683 REDTFR
+683 REDMFR

-708 ANIFADEMGKQ
+708 ANIFADDMGKQ

-746 AILVKRKGKPNQ
+746 AILIKRKGKPNQ

-769 IVMREMYD
+769 IVMREMYE
-777 EQHNN
+777 EQQNN
-782 PLAECSAADP
+782 PLVTCPEADP

-837 VEICRTA
+837 VEISRIA

-851 FADTFSDSSS
+851 FADTLSESSG
-861 DSAQSREEDE
+861 DSAQSRDDDDI
-871 VQNSAVTVRVSIKQ
+871 QNSTVSVRVCIKQ

-897 FCQYQFWGQTEG
+897 FCQYQFWGQTES

-925 SKDSITFKFEHTKDY
+925 SKDSMTFKFEHSKDY
-940 TVLITEDFLEHCAD
+940 TVLVTEDFLEHCAD

-968 FGVARTGWEVDQ
+968 FGLARTGWEVDQ

-1017 EVSPQ
+1017 EVCPQ
-1022 KDVMTGGVYQLRQ
+1022 KDVLTGGAYQLRQ

-1085 DLNVL
+1085 DLTVL

-1158 WDPPSG
+1158 WDPPPG

-1185 YSGDSFT
+1185 FGDNLT

-1238 RLTPSDERVYLIVKA
+1238 RLTPTDERVYLIVKS

-1258 HPAAM
+1258 HPAPM

-1284 FVKSI
+1284 FVKSF
-1289 IGSVNTLY
+1289 IGSSNTLY

-1317 ERESLAQMAANA
+1317 ERESLAQMAANV
-1329 DDSHAEDGET
+1329 DDSHTEDGET

-1387 SHEVGCDRE
+1387 SH
-1396 TGLAKAAPPPR
+1396 
-1407 GRQEEG
+1407 
-1413 GLILQLQKRLRTNLE
+1413 
-1428 LFGSHE
+1428 LFGSME
-1434 ALDGVTRS
+1434 GGLDGVTRS

-1448 NAQLSTSSQ
+1448 NAQLSLTSTH
-1457 NNLDKSKHRYSLPG
+1457 NNHHSEKSKHRYSLPG
-1471 PSERPFGLSSPSPG
+1471 PSERPFGLSRPTFLNLNLNLNSLRLQGSTPAKSSPSPG

-1509 MEVEEEEDEEDEHS
+1509 MEEEEEEE
-1523 EFDQEEQENGGVISR
+1523 EEEEMNCIANGSSGY
-1538 RTNGEEE
+1538 TNGEED
-1545 FNEFASYRSSGLA
+1545 FSDFASYRSAGLA
-1558 GGRLQLTQS
+1558 GGRLQLSQS

-1572 LNEVAATKAGTPS
+1572 LNEVSATKAGTPS

-1600 LSEDSLSMR
+1600 LSEDSLSVR

-1620 IPASHAT
+1620 LPTNHTT
-1627 MDISTISSGE
+1627 MDLSTISSGE

-1643 KTVINQQL
+1643 RTVINQQFESL
-1651 EGFNSI
+1651 RFN
-1657 ESANTTNPSS
+1657 ESSETSHINNSHTQ
-1667 VTGKSENELKIVEDE
+1667 SENNLKLFDDE
-1682 EKENH
+1682 ENKE
-1687 ITDVPESTTN
+1687 N
-1697 STTKSLSTSATN
+1697 STTQILNSSNIPCITN
-1709 SLPESESPLSPLS
+1709 SSKIISSTPTKSVSPISPALS
-1722 SSSSTSSLTMAVGSD
+1722 SSSSTSSLSVNTSSE
-1737 VVMRRSGTSRKNPS
+1737 VVMRHSNSNKRNPA
-1751 HRMSFPLAQSQVA
+1751 HRMSFPLTQSHSA
-1764 MADSHIMNG
+1764 ITDYHTMNG
-1773 TSPASSSEC
+1773 ASSSEC
-1782 VADFDKTSNS
+1782 VDDAEKTPSVIN
-1792 KPLAPLPDWCEVGES
+1792 KPLASLPDWCEVGES

-1812 YNYSGVVAYVG
+1812 YNYSGVIAYIG
-1823 HTEFAPGTWIGV
+1823 HTEFALGTWIGV

-1849 GVRYFACRPKCG
+1849 GVRYFASRPKCG

-1879 AARTNGN
+1879 LARSNGT
-1886 EPSLGD
+1886 EGGLGD

-1900 EKLSDVGIRRST
+1900 ERLSDVGIRKGT
-1912 SKSEGLNN
+1912 SKSDCLNT

-1931 SSISDRSK
+1931 SSMSDRSK
-1939 ATTTRNRK
+1939 SMFSRNRK

>member
-1 MDKIRVAVRVRPF
+1 MARTPV
-14 NRREKELGSK
+14 
-24 SIVTMSGMQTILHH
+24 
-38 PTALDKPDSRKQPKS
+38 
-53 FAFDHC
+53 
-59 FDSLSSE
+59 
-66 SPSFASQETV
+66 
-76 FTAMGEDILNNAFT
+76 
-90 GYNACIFAYGQT
+90 
-102 GSGKSYTMMGAAD
+102 
-115 QKGLIPRLCDTLF
+115 LI
-128 ERIAANTSPHS
+128 
-139 VSHKV
+139 
-144 EVSYMEIYNE
+144 
-154 KVHDLLDPK
+154 
-163 GSRQT
+163 
-168 LRVREHNILGPYVD
+168 
-182 GLSLLAVSSYEE
+182 E

-236 SGVSGEKVSK
+236 SGVSGEKLFEK
-246 MSLVDLAGSERAVK
+246 CLFERDSGILSRSAR
-260 TGAVGERLKEGSN
+260 AQ
-273 INRSLT
+273 SLT

-733 SPNRKRSAFVSEP
+733 SPNRKR
-746 AILVKRKGKPNQ
+746 
-758 VWSMEKLEHKL
+758 
-769 IVMREMYD
+769 
-777 EQHNN
+777 
-782 PLAECSAADP
+782 
-792 FYESQEN
+792 
-799 HNLIGVANIFLDCL
+799 
-813 FHDVRL
+813 
-819 NYHVPI
+819 
-825 ISQQGEVAGRLQ
+825 
-837 VEICRTA
+837 
-844 GQFPQER
+844 
-851 FADTFSDSSS
+851 
-861 DSAQSREEDE
+861 
-871 VQNSAVTVRVSIKQ
+871 
-885 AAGLPPSLSHFV
+885 
-897 FCQYQFWGQTEG
+897 
-909 EVVAPVV
+909 
-916 NNEFPAAPT
+916 
-925 SKDSITFKFEHTKDY
+925 
-940 TVLITEDFLEHCAD
+940 
-954 GALSIEVWGHRSAG
+954 
-968 FGVARTGWEVDQ
+968 
-980 QLAKARSLVDRWSEL
+980 WSEL

-1253 VVRLS
+1253 V
-1258 HPAAM
+1258 
-1263 DLVLRK
+1263 
-1269 RLAVNI
+1269 
-1275 YKKQSLTSK
+1275 
-1284 FVKSI
+1284 
-1289 IGSVNTLY
+1289 
-1297 ETGIMYEVVS
+1297 
-1307 NIPKA
+1307 A

-1339 YIEKYTKGV
+1339 YI
-1348 TSVESILMLDRLRQ
+1348 
-1362 NVAVK
+1362 
-1367 ELLQSAGRP
+1367 
-1376 LMRKTASVPNF
+1376 
-1387 SHEVGCDRE
+1387 
-1396 TGLAKAAPPPR
+1396 
-1407 GRQEEG
+1407 
-1413 GLILQLQKRLRTNLE
+1413 
-1428 LFGSHE
+1428 
-1434 ALDGVTRS
+1434 
-1442 GSVMDL
+1442 
-1448 NAQLSTSSQ
+1448 
-1457 NNLDKSKHRYSLPG
+1457 
-1471 PSERPFGLSSPSPG
+1471 
-1485 PMKMTPRMTT
+1485 
-1495 LHEENT
+1495 
-1501 REAAPLLH
+1501 
-1509 MEVEEEEDEEDEHS
+1509 
-1523 EFDQEEQENGGVISR
+1523 
-1538 RTNGEEE
+1538 GEYC
-1545 FNEFASYRSSGLA
+1545 F
-1558 GGRLQLTQS
+1558 
-1567 RTLDS
+1567 
-1572 LNEVAATKAGTPS
+1572 
-1585 TVSSG
+1585 
-1590 YGSGAVSSTT
+1590 YG
-1600 LSEDSLSMR
+1600 
-1609 SVSVDETPDKD
+1609 
-1620 IPASHAT
+1620 
-1627 MDISTISSGE
+1627 
-1637 SDSSDT
+1637 
-1643 KTVINQQL
+1643 
-1651 EGFNSI
+1651 
-1657 ESANTTNPSS
+1657 
-1667 VTGKSENELKIVEDE
+1667 
-1682 EKENH
+1682 
-1687 ITDVPESTTN
+1687 
-1697 STTKSLSTSATN
+1697 
-1709 SLPESESPLSPLS
+1709 
-1722 SSSSTSSLTMAVGSD
+1722 
-1737 VVMRRSGTSRKNPS
+1737 
-1751 HRMSFPLAQSQVA
+1751 
-1764 MADSHIMNG
+1764 
-1773 TSPASSSEC
+1773 
-1782 VADFDKTSNS
+1782 
-1792 KPLAPLPDWCEVGES
+1792 
-1807 IQIRP
+1807 
-1812 YNYSGVVAYVG
+1812 
-1823 HTEFAPGTWIGV
+1823 
-1835 ELDVPMGKNDGSVN
+1835 
-1849 GVRYFACRPKCG
+1849 
-1861 MFVKPEKL
+1861 
-1869 LLDRRGRAMR
+1869 
-1879 AARTNGN
+1879 
-1886 EPSLGD
+1886 
-1892 MKRSRSTA
+1892 
-1900 EKLSDVGIRRST
+1900 
-1912 SKSEGLNN
+1912 
-1920 MRRSKS
+1920 
-1926 RAEGL
+1926 
-1931 SSISDRSK
+1931 
-1939 ATTTRNRK
+1939 

>member
-14 NRREKELGSK
+14 SRREKELGTK
-24 SIVTMSGMQTILHH
+24 SIVVMTDNQTILHH
-38 PTALDKPDSRKQPKS
+38 PSAVDKHDSRKQPKT

-59 FDSLSSE
+59 FDSLSIE
-66 SPSFASQETV
+66 SPAFATQETV
-76 FTAMGEDILNNAFT
+76 FTAVGQDILNNAFT

-115 QKGLIPRLCDTLF
+115 SKGLIPRLSDTLF
-128 ERIAANTSPHS
+128 ERIAAGASPLT
-139 VSHKV
+139 SHKV

-168 LRVREHNILGPYVD
+168 LKVREHNILGPYVD

-218 RSHAVFTVI
+218 RSHAVFTIV
-227 LTQTVTDVA
+227 LTQTVSDVA

-273 INRSLT
+273 INKSLT

-293 GKARSKGD
+293 GKGRGKCD

-334 GDNFEETLSTLR
+334 ADNFEETLSTLR

-502 ETHHSVLCIENGDL
+502 ETHHSVLLIENSDL
-516 FIEPYPNARTCV
+516 FIEPYSNARTCV

-554 VNCPKTSVGGNNSE
+554 VNCPKTSSGGNNSE

-658 SQLRIERWAQER
+658 SQLRIEKWAQER
-670 EDMLEH
+670 EDM
-676 SSILYPG
+676 
-683 REDTFR
+683 FR

-708 ANIFADEMGKQ
+708 ANIFADDMGKQ

-746 AILVKRKGKPNQ
+746 AILIKRKGKPNQ

-769 IVMREMYD
+769 IVMREMYE
-777 EQHNN
+777 EQQNN
-782 PLAECSAADP
+782 PLVTCPEADP

-837 VEICRTA
+837 VEISRIA

-851 FADTFSDSSS
+851 FADTLSESSG
-861 DSAQSREEDE
+861 DSAQSRDDDDI
-871 VQNSAVTVRVSIKQ
+871 QNSTVSVRVCIKQ

-897 FCQYQFWGQTEG
+897 FCQYQFWGQTES

-925 SKDSITFKFEHTKDY
+925 SKDSMTFKFEHSKDY
-940 TVLITEDFLEHCAD
+940 TVLVTEDFLEHCAD

-968 FGVARTGWEVDQ
+968 FGLARTGWEVDQ

-1017 EVSPQ
+1017 EVCPQ
-1022 KDVMTGGVYQLRQ
+1022 KDVLTGGAYQLRQ

-1085 DLNVL
+1085 DLTVL

-1158 WDPPSG
+1158 WDPPPG

-1185 YSGDSFT
+1185 FGDNLT

-1238 RLTPSDERVYLIVKA
+1238 RLTPTDERVYLIVKS

-1258 HPAAM
+1258 HPAPM

-1284 FVKSI
+1284 FVKSF
-1289 IGSVNTLY
+1289 IGSSNTLY

-1317 ERESLAQMAANA
+1317 ERESLAQMAANV
-1329 DDSHAEDGET
+1329 DDSHTEDGET

-1387 SHEVGCDRE
+1387 SH
-1396 TGLAKAAPPPR
+1396 
-1407 GRQEEG
+1407 
-1413 GLILQLQKRLRTNLE
+1413 
-1428 LFGSHE
+1428 LFGSME
-1434 ALDGVTRS
+1434 GGLDGVTRS

-1448 NAQLSTSSQ
+1448 NAQLSLTSTH
-1457 NNLDKSKHRYSLPG
+1457 NNHHSEKSKHRYSLPG
-1471 PSERPFGLSSPSPG
+1471 PSERPFGLSRPTFLNLNLNLNSLRLQGSTPAKSSPSPG

-1509 MEVEEEEDEEDEHS
+1509 MEEEEEEE
-1523 EFDQEEQENGGVISR
+1523 EEEEMNCIANGSSGY
-1538 RTNGEEE
+1538 TNGEED
-1545 FNEFASYRSSGLA
+1545 FSDFASYRSAGLA
-1558 GGRLQLTQS
+1558 GGRLQLSQS

-1572 LNEVAATKAGTPS
+1572 LNEVSATKAGTPS

-1600 LSEDSLSMR
+1600 LSEDSLSVR

-1620 IPASHAT
+1620 LPTNHTT
-1627 MDISTISSGE
+1627 MDLSTISSGE

-1643 KTVINQQL
+1643 RTVINQQFESL
-1651 EGFNSI
+1651 RFN
-1657 ESANTTNPSS
+1657 ESSETSHINNSHTQ
-1667 VTGKSENELKIVEDE
+1667 SENNLKLFDDE
-1682 EKENH
+1682 ENKE
-1687 ITDVPESTTN
+1687 N
-1697 STTKSLSTSATN
+1697 STTQILNSSNIPCITN
-1709 SLPESESPLSPLS
+1709 SSKIISSTPTKSVSPISPALS
-1722 SSSSTSSLTMAVGSD
+1722 SSSSTSSLSVNTSSE
-1737 VVMRRSGTSRKNPS
+1737 VVMRHSNSNKRNPA
-1751 HRMSFPLAQSQVA
+1751 HRMSFPLTQSHSA
-1764 MADSHIMNG
+1764 ITDYHTMNG
-1773 TSPASSSEC
+1773 ASSSEC
-1782 VADFDKTSNS
+1782 VDDAEKTPSVIN
-1792 KPLAPLPDWCEVGES
+1792 KPLASLPDWCEVGES

-1812 YNYSGVVAYVG
+1812 YNYSGVIAYIG
-1823 HTEFAPGTWIGV
+1823 HTEFALGTWIGV

-1849 GVRYFACRPKCG
+1849 GVRYFASRPKCG

-1879 AARTNGN
+1879 LARSNGT
-1886 EPSLGD
+1886 EGGLGD

-1900 EKLSDVGIRRST
+1900 ERLSDVGIRKGT
-1912 SKSEGLNN
+1912 SKSDCLNT

-1931 SSISDRSK
+1931 SSMSDRSK
-1939 ATTTRNRK
+1939 SMFSRNRK

>member
-14 NRREKELGSK
+14 NRREKELGTK
-24 SIVTMSGMQTILHH
+24 SIVAMTENQTILQH
-38 PTALDKPDSRKQPKS
+38 PAALDKQDSRKQPKT

-59 FDSLSSE
+59 FDSLAVESSA
-66 SPSFASQETV
+66 FATQETV
-76 FTAMGEDILNNAFT
+76 FTAVGVDILNNAFT

-102 GSGKSYTMMGAAD
+102 GSGKSYTMMGTAD
-115 QKGLIPRLCDTLF
+115 NKGLIPRLCDTLF
-128 ERIAANTSPHS
+128 ERIAASAQQST
-139 VSHKV
+139 SHKV

-168 LRVREHNILGPYVD
+168 LKVREHNILGPYVD

-218 RSHAVFTVI
+218 RSHAVFTVV
-227 LTQTVTDVA
+227 LTQTMTDVA

-273 INRSLT
+273 INKSLT

-284 ISKLADQAV
+284 ISKLADSAV
-293 GKARSKGD
+293 GRGKGKGD
-301 NFVPYRDSVLT
+301 NFIPYRDSVLT

-334 GDNFEETLSTLR
+334 ADNYEETLSTLR

-378 LRTQLLSLRQMT
+378 LRTQLQSLRQVT
-390 RDGPASLQEE
+390 RDGHASLQEE

-415 NLSETWENKL
+415 NLSETWEDKL

-476 LKERTL
+476 LKDRTL
-482 VGRPDAGSEPN
+482 VGRPDAGSTPN

-502 ETHHSVLCIENGDL
+502 ETHHSVLVIENSDL
-516 FIEPYPNARTCV
+516 FLEPYPNARTCV
-528 NGSQVTEKV
+528 NGSQVTEKL

-554 VNCPKTSVGGNNSE
+554 VNCPKTSTGGNNSE

-658 SQLRIERWAQER
+658 SQLRIEKWAQER
-670 EDMLEH
+670 EDM
-676 SSILYPG
+676 
-683 REDTFR
+683 FK

-708 ANIFADEMGKQ
+708 ANFFADEMGKQ

-777 EQHNN
+777 EKQND
-782 PLAECSAADP
+782 PLVSRPEADP

-819 NYHVPI
+819 NYHIPI

-837 VEICRTA
+837 VEISRIS

-851 FADTFSDSSS
+851 FADTLSESSG
-861 DSAQSREEDE
+861 DSAQSREDE
-871 VQNSAVTVRVSIKQ
+871 EIQNNTVTVRVCIKQ

-897 FCQYQFWGQTEG
+897 FCQYQFWGQTES

-925 SKDSITFKFEHTKDY
+925 SKDSMTFKFEHSKDY
-940 TVLITEDFLEHCAD
+940 TVMVTEDLLEHCAD

-968 FGVARTGWEVDQ
+968 FGISRPGWEVDQ
-980 QLAKARSLVDRWSEL
+980 QLAKARSLVDRWNEL

-1017 EVSPQ
+1017 EVLPQ
-1022 KDVMTGGVYQLRQ
+1022 KDVLTGGVYQLRQ
-1035 GQQRRIVCRVKPVSN
+1035 GQQRRVVCRVKPVSN

-1062 NISIGSVCGRLR
+1062 SINIGSVCGRLR

-1085 DLNVL
+1085 DLNIL

-1115 GDKNECD
+1115 GDKNEHD
-1122 TEREQSLVDQ
+1122 VEREQSLVDQ
-1132 WVSLTEER
+1132 WVTLTEER
-1140 NAVLVPAAGSSI
+1140 NAVLVPAAGSNI

-1185 YSGDSFT
+1185 FGDT
-1192 LAGNNAIIPKENCN
+1192 MTIAGTNAIIPKENCN
-1206 KFFQLPIVKCY
+1206 KFFQLPIIKCY

-1226 WDSSIHDNMYLN
+1226 WDSSIHDNQYLN
-1238 RLTPSDERVYLIVKA
+1238 RLTPNDERVYLIVKA

-1258 HPAAM
+1258 HPAPM
-1263 DLVLRK
+1263 DMVLRK

-1284 FVKSI
+1284 FVKSF
-1289 IGSVNTLY
+1289 IGSTNTLY

-1387 SHEVGCDRE
+1387 SHEVGCEKQRE
-1396 TGLAKAAPPPR
+1396 TGFTKPAPAHR
-1407 GRQEEG
+1407 GLQDEG
-1413 GLILQLQKRLRTNLE
+1413 
-1428 LFGSHE
+1428 LFGSLDGG
-1434 ALDGVTRS
+1434 LDGVTRS

-1448 NAQLSTSSQ
+1448 NAQLSSAPTP
-1457 NNLDKSKHRYSLPG
+1457 NHADKNKHRYSLPG
-1471 PSERPFGLSSPSPG
+1471 PSERPFGLSRPTFLNLNLNLNSLRLQGSTPAKSSPSPG

-1509 MEVEEEEDEEDEHS
+1509 MEEEEEEEEDEE
-1523 EFDQEEQENGGVISR
+1523 ENENAAGTSGGAS
-1538 RTNGEEE
+1538 GEEE
-1545 FNEFASYRSSGLA
+1545 FSDFASYRSSGLA
-1558 GGRLQLTQS
+1558 GGRLHLTQS

-1600 LSEDSLSMR
+1600 LSEDSLSVR

-1620 IPASHAT
+1620 LPANHAT
-1627 MDISTISSGE
+1627 MDVSTISSGE

-1643 KTVINQQL
+1643 RTVINQHLGTLHHPDASDYTGRMQT
-1651 EGFNSI
+1651 
-1657 ESANTTNPSS
+1657 ESSS
-1667 VTGKSENELKIVEDE
+1667 ELKIIEDDE
-1682 EKENH
+1682 NKENSKNLQVADIH
-1687 ITDVPESTTN
+1687 NSYNNKGSITIDASPPKSVSPVSPAASFSSTT
-1697 STTKSLSTSATN
+1697 
-1709 SLPESESPLSPLS
+1709 SPLP
-1722 SSSSTSSLTMAVGSD
+1722 STVTPE
-1737 VVMRRSGTSRKNPS
+1737 VVMRRGGSGKRNPT
-1751 HRMSFPLAQSQVA
+1751 HRMSFPLAHSQSHSVI
-1764 MADSHIMNG
+1764 DSHTMNG
-1773 TSPASSSEC
+1773 ASPASSSEC
-1782 VADFDKTSNS
+1782 VADGEKTPPVISS

-1807 IQIRP
+1807 VQIRP
-1812 YNYSGVVAYVG
+1812 YNYSGVIAYIG
-1823 HTEFAPGTWIGV
+1823 HTDFAPGTWVGV
-1835 ELDVPMGKNDGSVN
+1835 ELDVPMGKNDGSLN

-1879 AARTNGN
+1879 AGRNNG
-1886 EPSLGD
+1886 SGQSGMGD

-1900 EKLSDVGIRRST
+1900 ERLSDVGIRKSA
-1912 SKSEGLNN
+1912 SKSEGLNS

-1931 SSISDRSK
+1931 SSLSDRSK
-1939 ATTTRNRK
+1939 SATSRIRK

>member
-1 MDKIRVAVRVRPF
+1 
-14 NRREKELGSK
+14 
-24 SIVTMSGMQTILHH
+24 
-38 PTALDKPDSRKQPKS
+38 
-53 FAFDHC
+53 
-59 FDSLSSE
+59 
-66 SPSFASQETV
+66 
-76 FTAMGEDILNNAFT
+76 
-90 GYNACIFAYGQT
+90 
-102 GSGKSYTMMGAAD
+102 MMGSVD
-115 QKGLIPRLCDTLF
+115 CKGIIPRLCDTLF
-128 ERIAANTSPHS
+128 DRIATNEGCSTSY
-139 VSHKV
+139 KV

-168 LRVREHNILGPYVD
+168 LKVREHNILGPYVD
-182 GLSLLAVSSYEE
+182 GLSQLAVSSYEE

-218 RSHAVFTVI
+218 RSHAVFTVV
-227 LTQTVTDVA
+227 LTQTITDFA

-273 INRSLT
+273 INKSLT

-293 GKARSKGD
+293 GKGKGKGD

-334 GDNFEETLSTLR
+334 ADNYEETLSTLR

-378 LRTQLLSLRQMT
+378 LRTQLESLRHMT

-476 LKERTL
+476 LKDRTL
-482 VGRPDAGSEPN
+482 VGRPDAGQEPN

-502 ETHHSVLCIENGDL
+502 ETHHSVLVIENTDL
-516 FIEPYPNARTCV
+516 YLEPYPNARTCV
-528 NGSQVTEKV
+528 NGSQVTEKL

-554 VNCPKTSVGGNNSE
+554 VNCPKTASGGNNSE

-645 PLRGTKMTPSTPT
+645 PIRGSKMTPSTPT
-658 SQLRIERWAQER
+658 SQLRIEKWAQER
-670 EDMLEH
+670 EDM
-676 SSILYPG
+676 
-683 REDTFR
+683 FR

-708 ANIFADEMGKQ
+708 ANFFADEMGKQ
-719 TTFGVTLQIPPQNL
+719 TIFGVTLQIPPQNL
-733 SPNRKRSAFVSEP
+733 SPNRKKSAFVSEP

-777 EQHNN
+777 ERHNN
-782 PLAECSAADP
+782 PLALRPEAEP
-792 FYESQEN
+792 FYETQEN

-819 NYHVPI
+819 NYHIPI

-837 VEICRTA
+837 VEISRIA

-851 FADTFSDSSS
+851 FADTLSESSGDSGHSKDDDDMQSSS
-861 DSAQSREEDE
+861 
-871 VQNSAVTVRVSIKQ
+871 VTIRVCIKQ

-897 FCQYQFWGQTEG
+897 FCQYQFWGQTES

-925 SKDSITFKFEHTKDY
+925 SKDSMTFKFEHSRDY
-940 TVLITEDFLEHCAD
+940 IVVVTEDFLEHCAD
-954 GALSIEVWGHRSAG
+954 GALSVEVWGHRSAG
-968 FGVARTGWEVDQ
+968 FGMSRPGWEVDQ
-980 QLAKARSLVDRWSEL
+980 QLAKARSLADRWSEL

-1022 KDVMTGGVYQLRQ
+1022 KDVLTGGVFQLRQ

-1062 NISIGSVCGRLR
+1062 NISIGSVCGRLK

-1085 DLNVL
+1085 DLNIL

-1115 GDKNECD
+1115 GDKNERD
-1122 TEREQSLVDQ
+1122 MEREQSLVDQ

-1140 NAVLVPAAGSSI
+1140 NAVLVPAAGSNI

-1158 WDPPSG
+1158 WEPPPG

-1185 YSGDSFT
+1185 FGETSNV
-1192 LAGNNAIIPKENCN
+1192 AGNNAIIPKENCN

-1238 RLTPSDERVYLIVKA
+1238 RLTPSDERVYLIIKA

-1258 HPAAM
+1258 HPAPM

-1284 FVKSI
+1284 FVKSL
-1289 IGSVNTLY
+1289 IGTINTLY

-1317 ERESLAQMAANA
+1317 DRESLAQMAANA

-1387 SHEVGCDRE
+1387 TH
-1396 TGLAKAAPPPR
+1396 
-1407 GRQEEG
+1407 
-1413 GLILQLQKRLRTNLE
+1413 
-1428 LFGSHE
+1428 LFGSLDGG
-1434 ALDGVTRS
+1434 LDGVTRS

-1448 NAQLSTSSQ
+1448 NAQLLSTPTQ
-1457 NNLDKSKHRYSLPG
+1457 NAHHSEKNKHRYSLPG

-1501 REAAPLLH
+1501 REGAPLLH
-1509 MEVEEEEDEEDEHS
+1509 MQEEEEEEDEENDDLVGDES
-1523 EFDQEEQENGGVISR
+1523 ENAIGASGGTS
-1538 RTNGEEE
+1538 GEEE
-1545 FNEFASYRSSGLA
+1545 FNDFTSFRNGSLT
-1558 GGRLQLTQS
+1558 GGRLLLTQS

-1600 LSEDSLSMR
+1600 LSEDSLSVR
-1609 SVSVDETPDKD
+1609 SVSVDETPEKD
-1620 IPASHAT
+1620 LPANHAVL
-1627 MDISTISSGE
+1627 DVSVISSGE

-1651 EGFNSI
+1651 GSVQQQNSI
-1657 ESANTTNPSS
+1657 SRSIAASSNTELRIIETEEHKVSSQFSNESSS
-1667 VTGKSENELKIVEDE
+1667 SNNIVISNNAKSPLNAE
-1682 EKENH
+1682 
-1687 ITDVPESTTN
+1687 
-1697 STTKSLSTSATN
+1697 TKSASPDSVMSTSA
-1709 SLPESESPLSPLS
+1709 S
-1722 SSSSTSSLTMAVGSD
+1722 SSPMTTSGSSEVILRKGSGK
-1737 VVMRRSGTSRKNPS
+1737 RNPS
-1751 HRMSFPLAQSQVA
+1751 HRMSLPLTYSQNEKT
-1764 MADSHIMNG
+1764 DSHIMNG
-1773 TSPASSSEC
+1773 AAHVSSSEY
-1782 VADFDKTSNS
+1782 VTDGERTFTANN
-1792 KPLAPLPDWCEVGES
+1792 KPLGPLPEWCELGES

-1812 YNYSGVVAYVG
+1812 YNYSGVIAYIG
-1823 HTEFAPGTWIGV
+1823 HTEFATGTWVGV

-1879 AARTNGN
+1879 AGRSTGNG
-1886 EPSLGD
+1886 STGLGD
-1892 MKRSRSTA
+1892 MRRSRSTA
-1900 EKLSDVGIRRST
+1900 ERLSDVGIRKSS
-1912 SKSEGLNN
+1912 SKS
-1920 MRRSKS
+1920 
-1926 RAEGL
+1926 
-1931 SSISDRSK
+1931 SSMCG
-1939 ATTTRNRK
+1939 T

>member
-1 MDKIRVAVRVRPF
+1 
-14 NRREKELGSK
+14 
-24 SIVTMSGMQTILHH
+24 
-38 PTALDKPDSRKQPKS
+38 
-53 FAFDHC
+53 
-59 FDSLSSE
+59 
-66 SPSFASQETV
+66 
-76 FTAMGEDILNNAFT
+76 
-90 GYNACIFAYGQT
+90 
-102 GSGKSYTMMGAAD
+102 MMGAAD

-128 ERIAANTSPHS
+128 ERIAANTTPHAC
-139 VSHKV
+139 SHKV

-168 LRVREHNILGPYVD
+168 LKVREHNILGPYVD

-260 TGAVGERLKEGSN
+260 TGAVGDRLKEGSN
-273 INRSLT
+273 INKSLT

-334 GDNFEETLSTLR
+334 ADNFEETLSTLR

-378 LRTQLLSLRQMT
+378 LRTQLQSLRQMT
-390 RDGPASLQEE
+390 RDGPGSLQEE

-476 LKERTL
+476 LKDRTL

-502 ETHHSVLCIENGDL
+502 ETHHSVLSIENSDL

-528 NGSQVTEKV
+528 NGSQVTEKL

-554 VNCPKTSVGGNNSE
+554 VNCPKTSVGGSNSE

-670 EDMLEH
+670 EDILEH

-689 RSLAQLRQDIMKA
+689 RSLAHLRQDIMKA

-777 EQHNN
+777 EQQNN
-782 PLAECSAADP
+782 PLAECPSGDP

-851 FADTFSDSSS
+851 FADTLSESSS
-861 DSAQSREEDE
+861 DSAQSREDEDM
-871 VQNSAVTVRVSIKQ
+871 QNSSVTVRVSIRQ
-885 AAGLPPSLSHFV
+885 AAGLPPSLSNFV
-897 FCQYQFWGQTEG
+897 FCQYQFWGQNEG

-916 NNEFPAAPT
+916 NNEYPT
-925 SKDSITFKFEHTKDY
+925 ASSSKDSITFKFEHTKDY
-940 TVLITEDFLEHCAD
+940 TVLITEDFMEHCTD

-968 FGVARTGWEVDQ
+968 FGLARTGWEVDQ
-980 QLAKARSLVDRWSEL
+980 QLAKARSLVDRWNEL

-1017 EVSPQ
+1017 EVTPQ
-1022 KDVMTGGVYQLRQ
+1022 KDVLTGGVYQLRQ

-1074 CQRQLDSYTEE
+1074 CQKQLDSYTEE
-1085 DLNVL
+1085 DLNIL

-1115 GDKNECD
+1115 GDKNEVD
-1122 TEREQSLVDQ
+1122 AEREQSLVDQ

-1158 WDPPSG
+1158 WDPPTG

-1185 YSGDSFT
+1185 YGGDSLT

-1206 KFFQLPIVKCY
+1206 KFFQLPFVKCY

-1289 IGSVNTLY
+1289 IGSVNTMY

-1317 ERESLAQMAANA
+1317 ERESLAQLAANV

-1396 TGLAKAAPPPR
+1396 TGLAKAAPPQR

-1413 GLILQLQKRLRTNLE
+1413 LQKRLRTNLE
-1428 LFGSHE
+1428 LFGSLE
-1434 ALDGVTRS
+1434 AGLDGVTRS

-1448 NAQLSTSSQ
+1448 NAQLTTTSQ

-1471 PSERPFGLSSPSPG
+1471 PSERPFGLSRPTFLNLNLNLNSIRLQGSTPAKSVTAASPSPG

-1509 MEVEEEEDEEDEHS
+1509 MEEEEEEEE
-1523 EFDQEEQENGGVISR
+1523 EEEQPEMEQEEEHENGGGIDATR
-1538 RTNGEEE
+1538 RTNGEE
-1545 FNEFASYRSSGLA
+1545 FNEFTSYRSSGLA

-1572 LNEVAATKAGTPS
+1572 LNEVAATKVGTPS

-1620 IPASHAT
+1620 VPACHAM

-1651 EGFNSI
+1651 EGFSST
-1657 ESANTTNPSS
+1657 ESADTTNSHLVNVKPE
-1667 VTGKSENELKIVEDE
+1667 KELKIIEDE
-1682 EKENH
+1682 EKESCLAETLKSINN
-1687 ITDVPESTTN
+1687 TSTKYRSSSNTN
-1697 STTKSLSTSATN
+1697 SL
-1709 SLPESESPLSPLS
+1709 LPESESPLSPLS
-1722 SSSSTSSLTMAVGSD
+1722 SSSSTSSLTMTVSSD
-1737 VVMRRSGTSRKNPS
+1737 VVMRRGGAGRKNPT

-1773 TSPASSSEC
+1773 TSPASSSEY
-1782 VADFDKTSNS
+1782 VADLDKSSST

-1812 YNYSGVVAYVG
+1812 YNYSGVVAYIG

-1869 LLDRRGRAMR
+1869 SLDRRGRAMR
-1879 AARTNGN
+1879 AARTNGS
-1886 EPSLGD
+1886 EHSLGD

-1931 SSISDRSK
+1931 SSLSDRSK